1 MASKRKARLSD
12 DGARILNKMSKE
24 SDNPPLLSKR
34 KITQACK
41 QLERVINY
49 KVYGNFSF
57 RMQNVHSFLEE
68 RMRRANIEDKNLV
81 WYLDKGRGRVVST
94 VGLVGSSTTQSHYN
108 QTILPT
114 WEGSDHYDALA
125 YHDVGKFYKELS
137 MDNYKITCGM
147 AYPCTWCSKKFIKR
161 SNSEESIDLEVYESR
176 SDKRVEEA
184 IARDKKLKKRKEKI
198 VDIPEEMIVPPILHI
213 LKQCQLDVDRHVEKI
228 IYIRFHGNDIKRMCT
243 SIDALSK
250 VSTSEGYQQVI
261 KAMDVFNEW
270 SKIVSSTK
278 KNLSDKELMVLY
290 CRNSEH
296 LGEQCCQTIKL
307 ARCLD
312 VVGGA
317 SKRALVHI
325 VLMHLG
331 PFEWDHKMIG
341 ALAEEDIEAVH
352 CRFAE
357 EMKRHVVPPKACK
370 HGEVYIKLFWCD
382 LRPPATIPNDI
393 EWLTANKT
401 VHTLLLMAFV
411 DNVRELPYPKANL
424 EPSPILDFTIG
435 NKTQRTPVKVKTV
448 NPVYQFKCY
457 FFVQNSEVKEL
468 TIKAIDSTTS
478 KLLGELSIS
487 LGYLMEQ
494 LDMEVFD
501 KVFQLRQD
509 VRAIHVTLTLRAR
522 IDKTKCF

>member
-1 MASKRKARLSD
+1 MTTPEDSKGKLENGETNNFNKCTALSKWRKEQQGRHLKLELARKSRSSRKNSDSIPIPHPTSPENGEVSAVIQSKMKNTLSPKKQMASKRKARLSD
-12 DGARILNKMSKE
+12 DGARILNKISKE

-41 QLERVINY
+41 QLESVINY
-49 KVYGNFSF
+49 EVYGNFSF

-108 QTILPT
+108 KTILQK
-114 WEGSDHYDALA
+114 WKGSDHYDALA

-137 MDNYKITCGM
+137 MDNYKIYVEGDYSFLATINGLSCGM
-147 AYPCTWCSKKFIKR
+147 AYPCTWCSKKFIKK

-184 IARDKKLKKRKEKI
+184 IAKDKKLKKRKEKI
-198 VDIPEEMIVPPILHI
+198 IEIPEEMIVPPILHSKI
-213 LKQCQLDVDRHVEKI
+213 KIGNLLFNKLCEAADDQERFNVVLKQCQLDVDRHEEKI
-228 IYIRFHGNDIKRMCT
+228 IYTRFHGNDIKRMCT

-250 VSTSEGYQQVI
+250 VSTSEGYQQII

-278 KNLSDKELMVLY
+278 KNISDKELMVLY
-290 CRNSEH
+290 CRNGEH

-317 SKRALVHI
+317 SKSALVHI

-331 PFEWDHKMIG
+331 PFAWKHKMIG
-341 ALAEEDIEAVH
+341 ALAEEGIEAVH

-357 EMKRHVVPPKACK
+357 EMKRH
-370 HGEVYIKLFWCD
+370 GY
-382 LRPPATIPNDI
+382 
-393 EWLTANKT
+393 NK
-401 VHTLLLMAFV
+401 VG
-411 DNVRELPYPKANL
+411 K
-424 EPSPILDFTIG
+424 
-435 NKTQRTPVKVKTV
+435 
-448 NPVYQFKCY
+448 
-457 FFVQNSEVKEL
+457 VQNSLKW
-468 TIKAIDSTTS
+468 KAIDT
-478 KLLGELSIS
+478 
-487 LGYLMEQ
+487 LM
-494 LDMEVFD
+494 FD
-501 KVFQLRQD
+501 KGY
-509 VRAIHVTLTLRAR
+509 I
-522 IDKTKCF
+522 